1 MISLAVF
8 GIGVCLAVW
17 GFRTVN
23 KTGNAESFAGGCLV
37 YGSLAAIGILLGWF
51 ITFLYQLICG

>member
-8 GIGVCLAVW
+8 GISVCLAVW

-51 ITFLYQLICG
+51 IAFLYQLICG

>member
-37 YGSLAAIGILLGWF
+37 YGSLTAICVPIGWF
-51 ITFLYQLICG
+51 IAFLICG